1 MRSTPPRHLYIYF
14 SMRKWISRMALHRAH
29 TFAKAADPAKLL
41 LLNKRRLEHAKYRS
55 AYT

>member
-14 SMRKWISRMALHRAH
+14 SMKKWISRMALHRAH
-29 TFAKAADPAKLL
+29 TFAKAAELL

-55 AYT
+55 AHT